1 MWGRGGGEGWCYEGL
16 DALAGSARAK
26 EDDLREVVVH
36 AAEFL
41 VFARR
46 VRAAVLVWELHRLGK
61 GLGGR
66 LTYLVYV
73 RRARSVGAAPSPRH
87 DVQVPGGELVVFEV
101 VDLM

>member
-1 MWGRGGGEGWCYEGL
+1 MWWYGGL
-16 DALAGSARAK
+16 DALAGSARAE

-41 VFARR
+41 LFARR

-66 LTYLVYV
+66 LTYLVCV
-73 RRARSVGAAPSPRH
+73 WRARSVGAAPLPRH
-87 DVQVPGGELVVFEV
+87 YVQAPGGELVVVEV
-101 VDLM
+101 VVLI